1 MLMCRGKG
9 CNWRRQCSRYV
20 LGKAVKVVIE
30 REQRDACI
38 SDAEREQARRDNG
51 KAVDVSA
58 EWMDHC
64 LQHQQKFER
73 KQEQDDA
80 CISHAERE
88 QTRDEYPK
96 FIRIGWA
103 DGEGPV
109 KMQEG

>member
-20 LGKAVKVVIE
+20 LGRGVTP
-30 REQRDACI
+30 
-38 SDAEREQARRDNG
+38 N
-51 KAVDVSA
+51 VDVSA
-58 EWMDHC
+58 EWLDHC
-64 LQHQQKFER
+64 LRHESKFVR

-96 FIRIGWA
+96 FIA
-103 DGEGPV
+103 VNSEEGRRV
-109 KMQEG
+109 AEQLAGQKEAKNAKYTSHIV

>member
-1 MLMCRGKG
+1 MLMCKGKG

-64 LQHQQKFER
+64 LQHQQKF
-73 KQEQDDA
+73 
-80 CISHAERE
+80 
-88 QTRDEYPK
+88 
-96 FIRIGWA
+96 IRIGWA

-109 KMQEG
+109 KMQEGKV

>member
-1 MLMCRGKG
+1 MLMCKGKG

-20 LGKAVKVVIE
+20 LGKAAK
-30 REQRDACI
+30 
-38 SDAEREQARRDNG
+38 S
-51 KAVDVSA
+51 VDVSA

-109 KMQEG
+109 KMQEGKV